1 MYFVFGI
8 FKKIK
13 ISYLFLKNIKTKEI
27 GLPDL
32 IIKNMEKIGSGK
44 EKKKKK
50 TKLLV
55 AISKFT

>member
-44 EKKKKK
+44 EKKKRK

>member
-44 EKKKKK
+44 EKKKK
-50 TKLLV
+50 LNY
-55 AISKFT
+55 

>member
-44 EKKKKK
+44 EKKKK